1 MRLLT
6 IGAFARASGLT
17 VKALR
22 IYADLGLLRPA
33 AVHPDSG
40 YRYYHP
46 EQLELAR
53 LVARLRRTGMPLRR
67 IRQVCAHWSD
77 DPWQAAAEITTWWSA
92 AQADVALR
100 QRLVASL
107 VEELRTRR
115 TTMTERQ
122 AAFELRCAAGTDIGR
137 VRASNEDRA
146 YAGRRLLA
154 VADGAAGPG
163 GAEASAAVISVL
175 AQLDAEPAGAAVD
188 AGSGG
193 ASEGVGSRMVL
204 VDATRAADDAVRQ
217 VGSSI
222 GRAPVSTLTA
232 LLCTGNRFELV
243 QVGDTRAYRWRDG
256 ELTQLTRDD
265 SFVQTMVDEG
275 RLDPAQASTHRQR
288 ALLTQA
294 LDGTGSVRPA
304 FATHP
309 LVAYDRYLLCSD
321 GVWAVVPDDALAAA
335 VATGDDPDQTVRA
348 VIDLANRAG
357 APDNLA
363 CAIVDV
369 VPS

>member
-1 MRLLT
+1 MNE
-6 IGAFARASGLT
+6 
-17 VKALR
+17 
-22 IYADLGLLRPA
+22 
-33 AVHPDSG
+33 H
-40 YRYYHP
+40 
-46 EQLELAR
+46 
-53 LVARLRRTGMPLRR
+53 
-67 IRQVCAHWSD
+67 
-77 DPWQAAAEITTWWSA
+77 
-92 AQADVALR
+92 
-100 QRLVASL
+100 
-107 VEELRTRR
+107 
-115 TTMTERQ
+115 Q

-137 VRASNEDRA
+137 VRTSNEDRA
-146 YAGRRLLA
+146 YAGHRLLA

-163 GAEASAAVISVL
+163 GVEASAAVISVL
-175 AQLDAEPAGAAVD
+175 AQLDAEPSGAAVNAGSD
-188 AGSGG
+188 GASAGVGSGG

-217 VGSSI
+217 VGSRI

-232 LLCTGNRFELV
+232 LLCTGDRFELV

-335 VATGDDPDQTVRA
+335 VAAGDDPDQAVRA

-363 CAIVDV
+363 CAVVDV